1 MNSPVRITFE
11 KDRINVIVLPN
22 LITEGWNFVNVC
34 RHSRKFSW
42 RIFKCTYESCNS
54 NICLIISND
63 FWKNEILFIN
73 SKWSKFYNNINYV
86 KSHELNFKIIK
97 YIFQIYFLK
106 LNYLSYKKK
115 NKKNLSDISLRFVF
129 NL

>member
-34 RHSRKFSW
+34 RQFAW
-42 RIFKCTYESCNS
+42 IFMENFPSVQCGSCNS

-63 FWKNEILFIN
+63 FWKKKKKKGNPMTLY
-73 SKWSKFYNNINYV
+73 K
-86 KSHELNFKIIK
+86 FKI
-97 YIFQIYFLK
+97 F
-106 LNYLSYKKK
+106 
-115 NKKNLSDISLRFVF
+115 
-129 NL
+129 

>member
-1 MNSPVRITFE
+1 MIQLKMNSIFE
-11 KDRINVIVLPN
+11 
-22 LITEGWNFVNVC
+22 
-34 RHSRKFSW
+34 
-42 RIFKCTYESCNS
+42 
-54 NICLIISND
+54 
-63 FWKNEILFIN
+63 KNEILFIN

-86 KSHELNFKIIK
+86 KNHELNFKIIK

-115 NKKNLSDISLRFVF
+115 SKKNLSDISLRFVF